1 MKKKVKK
8 NILIIDDEPMWLD
21 LVTRFLEHKGYGVY
35 TASNGAAALA
45 SLPKLKP
52 DLILSDVRMPEM
64 NGFELLNTVK
74 QSALYS
80 ATPIILFSVLD
91 DFDARKTAQSL
102 GAADYVIKPTSEEE
116 IDLVLSKVFPA
127 SDGTP
132 R

>member
-1 MKKKVKK
+1 
-8 NILIIDDEPMWLD
+8 
-21 LVTRFLEHKGYGVY
+21 
-35 TASNGAAALA
+35 
-45 SLPKLKP
+45 
-52 DLILSDVRMPEM
+52 MPEM